1 MSTKEK
7 EKESA
12 AGPDDKS
19 LTERAAGLWPLAQL
33 RKEIDRLFDE
43 SENGFWRRPFGQALF
58 GAEDFWR
65 STSAGTALAVDISE
79 TNGAYEITAE
89 LPGLKGKDV
98 DVKLVQNVLTIKGE
112 KTEEKKKEKKDY
124 HLSERRYGAFQRSF
138 RLPEHVDSDKISAE
152 FKNGVL
158 KIVAPKSP
166 EAAKEERS
174 IEIKSG

>member
-1 MSTKEK
+1 MSKKEK

-12 AGPDDKS
+12 ASPDDKS
-19 LTERAAGLWPLAQL
+19 LTERQAARRPLKL
-33 RKEIDRLFDE
+33 LKKEIDRLFDE

-58 GAEDFWR
+58 GADDLWR

-79 TNGAYEITAE
+79 TDGAYEITAE
-89 LPGLKGKDV
+89 LPGLKEKDI

-112 KTEEKKKEKKDY
+112 KTEEKRKEKKDY
-124 HLSERRYGAFQRSF
+124 HVSERRYGVFQRSF
-138 RLPEHVDSDKISAE
+138 RLPDHVDSDSISAE

-166 EAAKEERS
+166 DAVKNERS
-174 IEIKSG
+174 IEIRSG